1 MGIILSLAIGA
12 LIGYIAGQFTKG
24 SGFGL
29 IGNIIV
35 GLLGGLFGSVIFTF
49 LGISAQNF
57 VGEIICGVIGAI
69 LLLFLIKQIKN
80 RR

>member
-35 GLLGGLFGSVIFTF
+35 GLLGGMFGSLIFTF

-57 VGEIICGVIGAI
+57 VGEIICGVIGAV

-80 RR
+80 HP